1 MIHGYMNST
10 SCLKV
15 NIMVGLIRL
24 EMIAMN
30 KIVEDYYSSLE
41 VSIKRLGL
49 KLG

>member
-15 NIMVGLIRL
+15 NTMVGLIGL

-30 KIVEDYYSSLE
+30 KIVEDYYSNLE
-41 VSIKRLGL
+41 VSVKRLGL